1 MRRLGLCRRK
11 RVMAVSEAGYF
22 AKYLRVS
29 KDDDDIGVSKRDSLK
44 VSGCVWRLL

>member
-1 MRRLGLCRRK
+1 
-11 RVMAVSEAGYF
+11 MAVSEAGYF

-29 KDDDDIGVSKRDSLK
+29 KDDDDIGVSKWDSLK